1 MLDCPPCCGSTV
13 VPSGSGAGV
22 HPVEIHTA
30 YIAIGSNLGDRLAN
44 CRKGIQ
50 ALDDRRQCW
59 LQQCSRMYET
69 EPVGFTE
76 QPWFINCVIKIGTIL
91 SPLALLD
98 RTQAIQRSLGRVGG
112 TIRFGPRILDL
123 DILLYDN
130 VVIESSRLV
139 IPHPRMHER
148 RFVLRPLCDLDANI
162 VHPVLHQEVGDLL
175 SRLPDSGPKVVETAC

>member
-1 MLDCPPCCGSTV
+1 
-13 VPSGSGAGV
+13 
-22 HPVEIHTA
+22 VETHTA
-30 YIAIGSNLGDRLAN
+30 YIAIGSNLGDRPAN

-69 EPVGFTE
+69 EPVGFAE
-76 QPWFINCVIKIGTIL
+76 QGWFINCVIKIRTIL
-91 SPLALLD
+91 SPFALLD
-98 RTQAIQRSLGRVGG
+98 RTQAIQRSLGRVGD

-130 VVIESSRLV
+130 VVMESSPLI

-148 RFVLRPLCDLDANI
+148 RFVLRPLCDLDSTI
-162 VHPVLHQEVGDLL
+162 VHPVLQREMGYLL
-175 SRLPDSGPKVVETAC
+175 AQLPDSGPQVVEIAC